1 MTSVS
6 TPPIVSKAEYARMR
20 GVSDAYVSR
29 LGKRGRLVLDADGRV
44 IVAATDALI
53 AQTRDPTR
61 GGDRTGKHAA
71 AAAGASAVP
80 AGATTAASPPQ
91 RPATQSIASLSL
103 QDVIRLEKIEKLREK
118 RRENA
123 LEEGLLCRRD
133 EVEAEAFARARQ
145 AQEALMAI
153 PDRLAAQL
161 AGESDPAAVY
171 ALLEAEL
178 RRVVTTIATFGV
190 EAAGDDTGGAP

>member
-1 MTSVS
+1 MTSPS
-6 TPPIVSKAEYARMR
+6 NPATMTKAEYARYR
-20 GVSDAYVSR
+20 GWSASYVSQ
-29 LGKRGRLVLDADGRV
+29 LGREDKLVLGDGGLV
-44 IVAATDALI
+44 LVDATDARI
-53 AQTRDPTR
+53 ARHRDPVR
-61 GGDRTGKHAA
+61 GGDRTGKPVPAT
-71 AAAGASAVP
+71 ASAGVVP
-80 AGATTAASPPQ
+80 AGATATTSAAA
-91 RPATQSIASLSL
+91 RPAAQSIASLSL
-103 QDVIRLEKIEKLREK
+103 QDVVRLEKIEKLREK

-178 RRVVTTIATFGV
+178 RRVVATIATFG
-190 EAAGDDTGGAP
+190 ADAPDNGAGDAA